1 MTEEK
6 NRWVDWAISLQSIAQ
21 AGLYYSKEEF
31 DLERYQAIRDIA
43 RDMIVNQTDL
53 SPEKVSNLFCNETGY
68 QTPKLDTEQLFL
80 KGIKFFWLKKI
91 MELGLCKVAG

>member
-53 SPEKVSNLFCNETGY
+53 SPEKVSDLFCNEIGY
-68 QTPKLDTEQLFL
+68 QTPKLDTRAVIFE
-80 KGIKFFWLKKI
+80 GDKI
-91 MELGLCKVAG
+91 LLVKENNGTWSL

>member
-6 NRWVDWAISLQSIAQ
+6 NRWVDWTISLQSISQ

-31 DLERYQAIRDIA
+31 DLECYQAIRDIA

-53 SPEKVSNLFCNETGY
+53 SPEKVSDLFCNEIGY
-68 QTPKLDTEQLFL
+68 QTPKLDTRAVIFE
-80 KGIKFFWLKKI
+80 GDKI
-91 MELGLCKVAG
+91 LLVKENNGTWSL

>member
-6 NRWVDWAISLQSIAQ
+6 NRWVDWAISLQSISQ

-31 DLERYQAIRDIA
+31 DLECYQAIRDIA

-53 SPEKVSNLFCNETGY
+53 SPEKVSDLFCNEIGY
-68 QTPKLDTEQLFL
+68 QTPKLDTRAVIFE
-80 KGIKFFWLKKI
+80 GDKI
-91 MELGLCKVAG
+91 LLVKENNGTWSL